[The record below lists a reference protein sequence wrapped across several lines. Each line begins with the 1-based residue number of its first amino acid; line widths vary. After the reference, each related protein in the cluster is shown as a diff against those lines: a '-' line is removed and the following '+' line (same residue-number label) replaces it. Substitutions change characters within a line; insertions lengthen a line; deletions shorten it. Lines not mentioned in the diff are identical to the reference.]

1 MRSKAE
7 SESSQEDKNKGDH
20 PLHKGDHPLH
30 RPLIPIDLKTLRE
43 FPEPGKI
50 T

>member
-1 MRSKAE
+1 MRPKAE
-7 SESSQEDKNKGDH
+7 SESSQEDKN
-20 PLHKGDHPLH
+20 KGDHPLH